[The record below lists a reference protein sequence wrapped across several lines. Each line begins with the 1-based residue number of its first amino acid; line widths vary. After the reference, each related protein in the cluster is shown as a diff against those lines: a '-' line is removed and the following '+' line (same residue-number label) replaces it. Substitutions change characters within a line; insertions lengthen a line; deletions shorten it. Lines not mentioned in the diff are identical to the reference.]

1 MIAVAQDA
9 EGLRMAAQELLEEA
23 FDAPER
29 ARTERLAASSG
40 DPESILSVNSGR
52 TLAHGYYLWLG
63 YVASEIEQP
72 MEAGVTFRGA
82 DLDAGELLGL
92 SALREAR
99 AEFRRK
105 HPPCQGCGTPQRN
118 EWDKM
123 CGACRSEIAKRERN

>member
-9 EGLRMAAQELLEEA
+9 DGLRTAALELLEEA

-29 ARTERLAASSG
+29 ARIERMAENSG
-40 DPESILSVNSGR
+40 DPESVRAVNPVR

-63 YVASEIEQP
+63 YVAGEIEQP
-72 MEAGVTFRGA
+72 LEAGVTFRDA

-92 SALREAR
+92 SVLREAR

-123 CGACRSEIAKRERN
+123 CGACRSEMAKRAKN